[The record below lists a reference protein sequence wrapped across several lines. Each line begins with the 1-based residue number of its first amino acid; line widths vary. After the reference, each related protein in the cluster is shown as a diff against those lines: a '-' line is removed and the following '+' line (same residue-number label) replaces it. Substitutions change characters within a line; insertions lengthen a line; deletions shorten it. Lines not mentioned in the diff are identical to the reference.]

1 MISVVILFVFVFIG
15 VGLREGKVERCVDC
29 WFVNVYRCSTKLN

>member
-15 VGLREGKVERCVDC
+15 VGLREGKVERFRLTVGLSMCIV
-29 WFVNVYRCSTKLN
+29 VQLN